1 MLSIQ
6 SSSLWYANT
15 GSYLRIFISKGVERI
30 IQVKTCFLCRY
41 ALILVILRNNAR
53 FFPFLYSNFIIRF
66 MAYKSSTLG
75 RKSISVM
82 LTILADKI
90 TVFFFHAFTKCAR
103 LRGSRDIVGLVGLA
117 SAIVPSC
124 LRRSKSFFLSV
135 SYVQNF
141 FSLIFRGYKIFSRGY
156 FVGLNFFSWEFRR
169 SKILRFSINFSKK
182 QKEKFDGR
190 TLTEVFM

>member
-41 ALILVILRNNAR
+41 ALTLVILRNNAR

-103 LRGSRDIVGLVGLA
+103 LRGSRDIVGFVGLA
-117 SAIVPSC
+117 SVIVPCAFVGQKVFSWV
-124 LRRSKSFFLSV
+124 FLMS
-135 SYVQNF
+135 
-141 FSLIFRGYKIFSRGY
+141 KIFSRWY
-156 FVGLNFFSWEFRR
+156 FVGIKFFLVD
-169 SKILRFSINFSKK
+169 ILW
-182 QKEKFDGR
+182 D
-190 TLTEVFM
+190 